1 MLLLVQI
8 SGHLPNVVTTLI
20 NVDSQVIAQE
30 SYGRNEN
37 TDGHIISSS
46 NAKKRFLP
54 IDFAFAMVD
63 VEAFILGFSN
73 TV

>member
-1 MLLLVQI
+1 M
-8 SGHLPNVVTTLI
+8 
-20 NVDSQVIAQE
+20 E
-30 SYGRNEN
+30 EN
-37 TDGHIISSS
+37 TDGHHIISSS

-73 TV
+73 SV